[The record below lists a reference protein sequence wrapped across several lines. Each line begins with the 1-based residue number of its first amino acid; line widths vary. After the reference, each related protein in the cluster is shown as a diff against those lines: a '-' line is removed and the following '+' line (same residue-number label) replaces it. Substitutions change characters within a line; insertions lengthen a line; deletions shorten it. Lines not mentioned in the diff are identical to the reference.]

1 MKKCIA
7 AMAVVMLLAAQTAR
21 ADASYQKSYQ
31 ITGGSLVDSI
41 KNIAFISKEAGEL
54 TAPMNTLVL
63 VHGNQ
68 KATVT
73 KDTIDIIDLD
83 AGTMIHIDK
92 VKKTYSVVTFDEL
105 RKMMEQLPQLQQQ
118 QQTQLRQM
126 QQQAPPINL
135 QMSFDVQVKDTGVT
149 KEINGLM
156 ATEHIMTLT
165 MKITPPA
172 SNGAQGSGPAAT
184 AAGTGSPANSPQN
197 SPQNVTAVAYTITTD
212 IWVAPDPPQ
221 IQEIHDFDLRMA
233 QKMMQGTDTSALLA
247 SWKANANGGAATGM
261 LFANQPGAADAMKRL
276 GEELAKLKGTHVLEV
291 TTMGGYGT
299 GPATAAPAGTAQ
311 SSAPAPNSNGQG
323 QSVTGQVVQGTAE
336 GTAQGESGRFGVVGS
351 SLSNSVI
358 GAFHR
363 KKKQQQPPP
372 AQQPAPSATAS
383 TTQTTQATVLME
395 TTTQESNFSS
405 EPVPAS
411 VFQIPAGYKRVP
423 SPMEKMTQ

>member
-1 MKKCIA
+1 MRKCIA
-7 AMAVVMLLAAQTAR
+7 AVAVVMFLAAQTAR
-21 ADASYQKSYQ
+21 ADASYQTSYQ
-31 ITGGSLVDSI
+31 ITGGSLVNAV
-41 KNIAFISKEAGEL
+41 KNMAFISKEAGQL

-73 KDTIDIIDLD
+73 KDSIDIIDLD

-105 RKMMEQLPQLQQQ
+105 RKMMEKLPELQQQ
-118 QQTQLRQM
+118 QETQLRQM
-126 QQQAPPINL
+126 QQQAPQINL

-165 MKITPPA
+165 MKITPPSTA
-172 SNGAQGSGPAAT
+172 ANGTQGSGSTTGTTGAGPT
-184 AAGTGSPANSPQN
+184 AD

-212 IWVAPDPPQ
+212 IWIAPDPPQ
-221 IQEIHDFDLRMA
+221 LKEIHDFDLRMA

-247 SWKANANGGAATGM
+247 SWKANASGGAATGM

-291 TTMGGYGT
+291 TTMGGYGM
-299 GPATAAPAGTAQ
+299 GPAPAASGGTAQ
-311 SSAPAPNSNGQG
+311 SSAPSPNSNNQG
-323 QSVTGQVVQGTAE
+323 QSVTGQVAQGTAE

-351 SLSNSVI
+351 SLTNSVI

-372 AQQPAPSATAS
+372 AQQPAPPATAS

-405 EPVPAS
+405 EPVPTS
-411 VFQIPAGYKRVP
+411 VFQVPAGYKRVP